1 MTSSKGNCGVV
12 SGVISCGSGVALST
26 FTVSGGLLAYNG
38 QTNFYA
44 STVPSGSTQASVYT
58 ASQSY
63 SVTFQWQSV

>member
-12 SGVISCGSGVALST
+12 NGVISCGSGVALST
-26 FTVSGGLLAYNG
+26 FTAAGGLLAYNG
-38 QTNFYA
+38 QTQFYA
-44 STVPSGSTQASVYT
+44 SAVPSGSTQASVYV